1 MSDDANAPDQPTQ
14 PSEAI
19 VALDRLV
26 GSWTVTGERRLGLPR
41 RWPLQL
47 YYDPILTTSDRLGEA
62 AYSGAVLGKLEAGE
76 PPCLLTSTDQSSTQ
90 RCHVDV

>member
-26 GSWTVTGERRLGLPR
+26 GGWTVTGERHWVYPGGGG
-41 RWPLQL
+41 
-47 YYDPILTTSDRLGEA
+47 Y
-62 AYSGAVLGKLEAGE
+62 
-76 PPCLLTSTDQSSTQ
+76 SSTVT
-90 RCHVDV
+90 RS